1 MASDI
6 FLEFVGNVLG
16 VSGES
21 KVVGESQ
28 DKAHPNTVPV
38 SAFTFGVENKQTIG
52 SATAG
57 AGAGKAT
64 LNALTI
70 SKPVDLSSP
79 VLFATSATGGHF
91 QQVNLYV
98 RKAGGAGAAGDYL
111 VYRFRLVFVT
121 KMTWSDSS
129 GDDAPQEEVEFAYGA
144 VQVQYAQQTPT
155 GQLGTPKQQAWSQV
169 TNKNDFVVPG
179 IPN

>member
-1 MASDI
+1 MATDI

-38 SAFTFGVENKQTIG
+38 SAYTFGVENKQTIG
-52 SATAG
+52 STSGG
-57 AGAGKAT
+57 AGSGKAT
-64 LNALTI
+64 LNTLTI
-70 SKPVDLSSP
+70 SKSVDLSSP
-79 VLFATSATGGHF
+79 SLYATSASGGHF

-98 RKAGGAGAAGDYL
+98 RKAGGGAGDYL
-111 VYRFRLVFVT
+111 IYRFKLVFVS
-121 KMTWSDSS
+121 KITWSDSS
-129 GDDAPQEEVEFAYGA
+129 GDDAPQEEVDFEYGA
-144 VQVQYAQQTPT
+144 LQVQYAQQNPS
-155 GQLGTPKQQAWSQV
+155 GQLGTPKQQSWSQV
-169 TNKNDFVVPG
+169 TNKGEFVVPG